1 MFLTSSNRTLS
12 SHRHPAPRAEQ
23 RLALGTAPKAWVPTG
38 HASSPAELAH
48 PFPPLAATSP
58 RPLLSRKIPSQ
69 KRAALQTSGRD
80 TAQPR
85 AEDVAQSP
93 PSGASRGSG
102 SARGSEG
109 GVPRQQGWPP
119 GAGGFRGCPTGFP
132 EQQGGAR
139 AGGAARPLLNSAG
152 NVKIISSQVKT
163 KRARC
168 GR

>member
-1 MFLTSSNRTLS
+1 M
-12 SHRHPAPRAEQ
+12 
-23 RLALGTAPKAWVPTG
+23 LGTAPKAWVPTG

-58 RPLLSRKIPSQ
+58 RPVLSREIPSQ
-69 KRAALQTSGRD
+69 KRAALRRLRPQPCRPQAGTRLSPALK
-80 TAQPR
+80 TLPR
-85 AEDVAQSP
+85 AL
-93 PSGASRGSG
+93 
-102 SARGSEG
+102 
-109 GVPRQQGWPP
+109 PRAPP
-119 GAGGFRGCPTGFP
+119 GAAAQPGARREVSPGSRGGPPGRAGSTGALRASRSP

-152 NVKIISSQVKT
+152 NVKVISSQVKT